1 MKRKSLIEAV
11 SPESRDFIEASIPH
25 SAFAQTRPEEG
36 EEEASHGLVP
46 ELPEIASDPAEKKEI
61 VASVP
66 VVKQRADEIPLRVLA
81 PLTFR
86 LPQGLIEDLAR
97 AGELRALSWQD
108 REGNTWLPINAPQS
122 SPFCSD

>member
-11 SPESRDFIEASIPH
+11 SPESRNFIEASIPH
-25 SAFAQTRPEEG
+25 SEFAQTRPEEV
-36 EEEASHGLVP
+36 ASHGLVP

-61 VASVP
+61 VAAVP
-66 VVKQRADEIPLRVLA
+66 VVRQRADEIPLRVLA

-108 REGNTWLPINAPQS
+108 REGNTWLPIKAPQR